1 MTLPALPN
9 RLDVAMVAGE
19 ASGDLIASLAVAQ
32 LAAAGRR
39 VGGIGGPRMA
49 QAGFQVQVPM
59 ERLSVRGYVEVLRHL
74 PGLLRL
80 RADLARQWSAQRP
93 GVFVGVD
100 APDFNLGLATKLRAS
115 GVRTVQLVCPSIWA
129 WRRER
134 APKIRA
140 AVDEVLCV
148 FPFEPDVLAKEGI
161 VGRFVGHPLADM
173 LPATPDRAAAR
184 IRLGL
189 PEHGAPIVALLP
201 GSRRDEI
208 KHLAP
213 RMIAAAAL
221 IWQRIPEAR
230 FVLPAAS
237 GERRAELAQHL
248 AQSEVVIQV
257 LDGRAHDALEAADS
271 VLVASGTAT
280 LEAALFHCP
289 MVITY
294 AMPALSYWMMKGK
307 GYLPWVGLP
316 NILCNEWV
324 VPELI
329 QDAATPQALA
339 EAVIKQLTDTA
350 HAAAIGQ
357 RFAGLHAQLRQGFPS
372 QCTQAIERHLNAA

>member
-1 MTLPALPN
+1 
-9 RLDVAMVAGE
+9 MVAGE
-19 ASGDLIASLAVAQ
+19 ASGDLIASLAVGQ
-32 LAAAGRR
+32 LTAAGRR

-49 QAGFQVQVPM
+49 QAGFAVQVPM

-80 RADLARQWSAQRP
+80 RADLARQWSVQRP

-100 APDFNLGLATKLRAS
+100 APDFNLGLATRLRAS
-115 GVRTVQLVCPSIWA
+115 GVKTVQLVCPSIWA

-148 FPFEPDVLAKEGI
+148 FPFEPEVLAKEGI
-161 VGRFVGHPLADM
+161 AGRFVGHPLADM
-173 LPATPDRAAAR
+173 LPATPNRAAAR
-184 IRLGL
+184 SRLGV
-189 PEHGAPIVALLP
+189 PQQGSPIVALLP

-221 IWQRIPEAR
+221 IQQRIPEAR

-237 GERRAELAQHL
+237 GDRRAELALHL
-248 AQSEVVIQV
+248 AHSKVPIQV

-289 MVITY
+289 MVIAY

-307 GYLPWVGLP
+307 GYLPWIGLP
-316 NILCNEWV
+316 NILCRDWV

-329 QDAATPQALA
+329 QEAATPQALA
-339 EAVIKQLTDTA
+339 DAVIQQLSDTA
-350 HAAAIGQ
+350 HAQAIGQ
-357 RFAGLHAQLRQGFPS
+357 RFAGLHAQLRQNFPV
-372 QCTQAIERHLNAA
+372 QCAQAIEGHLHAA

>member
-1 MTLPALPN
+1 
-9 RLDVAMVAGE
+9 MVAGE

-49 QAGFQVQVPM
+49 QAGFAVQVPM

-80 RADLARQWSAQRP
+80 RADLARQWSSSATNQRP
-93 GVFVGVD
+93 SVFVGVD
-100 APDFNLGLATKLRAS
+100 APDFNLGLATKLRAA

-148 FPFEPDVLAKEGI
+148 FPFEPAVLAKEGI
-161 VGRFVGHPLADM
+161 AGRFVGHPLADM
-173 LPATPDRAAAR
+173 LPATPNRAAAR
-184 IRLGL
+184 SRLGL
-189 PEHGAPIVALLP
+189 PEQGAPIVALLP

-221 IWQRIPEAR
+221 IQQRIPEAR

-237 GERRAELAQHL
+237 GERRAELALHV
-248 AQSEVVIQV
+248 AQSKLAIQV

-289 MVITY
+289 MVIAY

-307 GYLPWVGLP
+307 GYLPWIGLP

-339 EAVIKQLTDTA
+339 DAAIKQLTDTA

-357 RFAGLHAQLRQGFPS
+357 RFAGLHAQLRQGFPT
-372 QCTQAIERHLNAA
+372 QCAQAIERQLNAA

>member
-1 MTLPALPN
+1 
-9 RLDVAMVAGE
+9 
-19 ASGDLIASLAVAQ
+19 
-32 LAAAGRR
+32 
-39 VGGIGGPRMA
+39 
-49 QAGFQVQVPM
+49 
-59 ERLSVRGYVEVLRHL
+59 
-74 PGLLRL
+74 
-80 RADLARQWSAQRP
+80 
-93 GVFVGVD
+93 VD
-100 APDFNLGLATKLRAS
+100 APDFNLGLATTLRTA

-148 FPFEPDVLAKEGI
+148 FPFEPEVLAKEGI
-161 VGRFVGHPLADM
+161 AGRFVGHPLADM
-173 LPATPDRAAAR
+173 LPATPNRAAAR
-184 IRLGL
+184 NRLGL
-189 PEHGAPIVALLP
+189 PEQGAPIVALLP

-213 RMIAAAAL
+213 RMIAAAAV
-221 IWQRIPEAR
+221 IQQRIPEAR

-237 GERRAELAQHL
+237 GERRAELAVHL
-248 AQSEVVIQV
+248 AQSRATIQM

-289 MVITY
+289 MVIAY

-307 GYLPWVGLP
+307 GYLPWIGLP

-329 QDAATPQALA
+329 QDAATPRALA
-339 EAVIKQLTDTA
+339 DAAIKQLTDTA

-357 RFAGLHAQLRQGFPS
+357 RFAGLHAQLRQGFPT
-372 QCTQAIERHLNAA
+372 QCAQAIESHLNAA